1 MHTGDDGLFPS
12 KKSALVGTEAS
23 QGQAPAC
30 RTCDSGLMEHDALVI
45 VDRLLLSVCLE
56 DMRSIAFIPIER
68 RDVSELAILQRTPD
82 IKCIGRG

>member
-1 MHTGDDGLFPS
+1 
-12 KKSALVGTEAS
+12 
-23 QGQAPAC
+23 
-30 RTCDSGLMEHDALVI
+30 MEHDALVI

-56 DMRSIAFIPIER
+56 DMRLIAFIPIER